1 MKRTFQF
8 FICFVFLVVAI
19 SVRADG
25 VAAFKAGDY
34 DRAFRLW
41 FMALNESS
49 DNAEANFGLGRI
61 ILEGLGS
68 TKQNDKEG
76 LDYLIQAVEQGSQ
89 DGALYLADAYKN
101 GQFLDANDRSQ
112 LEYLEKAEE
121 LGVKGLSNRIASL
134 IKKLEG
140 AVSAKACKTYSKK
153 DRKSAYLVAQCI
165 DKGFLNGRASDF
177 YKVAFREGNNDAFL
191 KAARSLLDP
200 VSPDYDLKFMAQ
212 YLLDFVRKAGK
223 SEVASLQKLI
233 KMNGLT
239 AAKCGLDT
247 SSGGNS
253 NQSRGFGSRGSSDE
267 SSNRGFGSNRSGN
280 SDRGF
285 GSRGESSSR
294 TSNTSDLNIPMCV
307 LAAESGDA
315 DAQLAAS
322 DWFTTGEHG
331 LPIDQKYAESLLARA
346 ANNGGSD
353 TARAKLLEN
362 LWASGDFESRLKQI
376 KKLLSDSE
384 NENLIGQT
392 LTLEANYLL
401 ELIDQDRW
409 SDAPGIL
416 TDKGTL
422 DLIFENVSV
431 NSIAPRSRLILFG
444 SRETLSQVAQANAE
458 SMDFGARD
466 LEDAY
471 IDLYKERDQF
481 LRTIAKDA
489 LYFAAKKG
497 NCEVLALVG
506 NEKRT
511 FDEISD
517 DLVKKY
523 GADCLLKTPDDAM
536 STAEERI
543 RNEDY
548 PGAAS
553 YLAPLLD
560 DGNCQALKIAIQY
573 QGESKT
579 VKDLVDD
586 YLSLVPSC
594 SEIPEVALESLNRD
608 MDSRNRQALFD
619 KADDLCR
626 NKSVLGACSV
636 AAELLADKE
645 NKLDQQTAKTSFNA
659 PSIQDLRK
667 DAIDL
672 YLLPAAKQGNAKAA
686 LSIIKTVLIDKNPG
700 TSFFKKDA
708 EMLIE
713 RLNSD
718 RNPNGKVLKL
728 VSELKVENPVDI
740 LNNIGNSFTGKTGRK
755 CEELK
760 GYRNERGLEQ
770 FVLEEMESV
779 FKGPFCGTNN
789 R

>member
-1 MKRTFQF
+1 M
-8 FICFVFLVVAI
+8 
-19 SVRADG
+19 
-25 VAAFKAGDY
+25 
-34 DRAFRLW
+34 
-41 FMALNESS
+41 
-49 DNAEANFGLGRI
+49 
-61 ILEGLGS
+61 
-68 TKQNDKEG
+68 
-76 LDYLIQAVEQGSQ
+76 
-89 DGALYLADAYKN
+89 
-101 GQFLDANDRSQ
+101 
-112 LEYLEKAEE
+112 
-121 LGVKGLSNRIASL
+121 
-134 IKKLEG
+134 
-140 AVSAKACKTYSKK
+140 
-153 DRKSAYLVAQCI
+153 
-165 DKGFLNGRASDF
+165 
-177 YKVAFREGNNDAFL
+177 
-191 KAARSLLDP
+191 
-200 VSPDYDLKFMAQ
+200 
-212 YLLDFVRKAGK
+212 
-223 SEVASLQKLI
+223 
-233 KMNGLT
+233 
-239 AAKCGLDT
+239 
-247 SSGGNS
+247 
-253 NQSRGFGSRGSSDE
+253 
-267 SSNRGFGSNRSGN
+267 
-280 SDRGF
+280 
-285 GSRGESSSR
+285 
-294 TSNTSDLNIPMCV
+294 
-307 LAAESGDA
+307 
-315 DAQLAAS
+315 
-322 DWFTTGEHG
+322 
-331 LPIDQKYAESLLARA
+331 PIDQKYAESLLARA
-346 ANNGGSD
+346 ATNGGSD

-362 LWASGDFESRLKQI
+362 LWASGDFENRLKQI
-376 KKLLSDSE
+376 KKIMSDSE

-409 SDAPGIL
+409 SDAPGVL
-416 TDKGTL
+416 TDEGTL

-444 SRETLSQVAQANAE
+444 SRENLSRLAQANAE
-458 SMDFGARD
+458 SMNFGARD
-466 LEDAY
+466 LEGAY

-481 LRTIAKDA
+481 LRKIAEDA

-497 NCEVLALVG
+497 TCEVLTLVG
-506 NEKRT
+506 NEKRI

-573 QGESKT
+573 QGESRT
-579 VKDLVDD
+579 IKDLVDD
-586 YLSLVPSC
+586 YSSLLPSC

-626 NKSVLGACSV
+626 NESVLGACSV
-636 AAELLADKE
+636 AAELLTDKE

-672 YLLPAAKQGNAKAA
+672 YLLPAAEQGDAKAA
-686 LSIIKTVLIDKNPG
+686 LSIIKIVLIDKQAG

-740 LNNIGNSFTGKTGRK
+740 LNNIGKSITGETGRK

-760 GYRNERGLEQ
+760 SYRNERDLEQ
-770 FVLEEMESV
+770 FVIEEMESV